1 VNVRDGASLP
11 TPAELNDLPLEVLI
25 EILTS
30 AKPLHLAL
38 HRSLTRQKSVGSDG
52 PEVPLDPHE
61 RVDTS
66 TFLLQRT
73 RRVSWALDGLRK
85 RLERPAASREALDW
99 RLRGP
104 VGVKAISRAIVKE
117 ARSAEERAFLLAEL
131 MLELARVQPS
141 EISGG
146 LSSAEIKAGLRE
158 IIAELQ
164 GLLRFESIPDDP
176 VFRFYL
182 EAAVATMQ

>member
-1 VNVRDGASLP
+1 M
-11 TPAELNDLPLEVLI
+11 I

-38 HRSLTRQKSVGSDG
+38 QRWLTRQKGHGTDG
-52 PEVPLDPHE
+52 PEVLLDPHE

-73 RRVSWALDGLRK
+73 RRVSWALDALRT
-85 RLERPAASREALDW
+85 RLERPVASGEALDW

-104 VGVKAISRAIVKE
+104 VGVQAISRAIVKE

-131 MLELARVQPS
+131 MLELARVRPS
-141 EISGG
+141 EIPGG
-146 LSSAEIKAGLRE
+146 LPLAKIKAGLRE
-158 IIAELQ
+158 MIAELRA
-164 GLLRFESIPDDP
+164 LLAVESLPNDP
-176 VFRFYL
+176 AFRAYL
-182 EAAVATMQ
+182 EAASATTP